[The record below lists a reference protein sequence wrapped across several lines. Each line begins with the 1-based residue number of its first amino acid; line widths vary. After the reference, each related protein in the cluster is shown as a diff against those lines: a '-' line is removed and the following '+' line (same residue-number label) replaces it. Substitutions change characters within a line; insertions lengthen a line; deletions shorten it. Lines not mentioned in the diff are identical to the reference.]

1 MWLGI
6 TERATFRGISWNEK
20 TDFVSWKEIIDLIQ
34 KFMWL
39 EITEE
44 RFLEA
49 MAQVEEPDFGKLAR
63 ALQTGKVELQNDIEV
78 NIPERFIHTY
88 WNLTL

>member
-49 MAQVEEPDFGKLAR
+49 MAQVEEPDFGKLGR
-63 ALQTGKVELQNDIEV
+63 ALQTSKVELK
-78 NIPERFIHTY
+78 
-88 WNLTL
+88 

>member
-6 TERATFRGISWNEK
+6 TERATFRGNSWNEK
-20 TDFVSWKEIIDLIQ
+20 TDFVSWKGIIDLFQ

-49 MAQVEEPDFGKLAR
+49 MAQVEEPNFEKLAR
-63 ALQTGKVELQNDIEV
+63 ALQTGKVELQNDIRV
-78 NIPERFIHTY
+78 NIPEKSFWTY
-88 WNLTL
+88 HINY